1 MRVTARILI
10 DIPVE
15 EKQWLKRL
23 VEREKS
29 TMIGLLRK
37 ALDEYREKYHPDYPE
52 RPGKN
57 ENS

>member
-10 DIPVE
+10 DMPAE
-15 EKQWLKRL
+15 EKQWLKELAKISRN
-23 VEREKS
+23 
-29 TMIGLLRK
+29 TTIGLIRK
-37 ALDEYREKYHPDYPE
+37 ALDEYREKYHSDYPE

>member
-37 ALDEYREKYHPDYPE
+37 ALDEYREKYHSDYPE

>member
-10 DIPVE
+10 DMPVE
-15 EKQWLKRL
+15 EKQWLKGL
-23 VEREKS
+23 VEKEKS

-37 ALDEYREKYHPDYPE
+37 TLDEYREKYHSDYPE

-57 ENS
+57 NS